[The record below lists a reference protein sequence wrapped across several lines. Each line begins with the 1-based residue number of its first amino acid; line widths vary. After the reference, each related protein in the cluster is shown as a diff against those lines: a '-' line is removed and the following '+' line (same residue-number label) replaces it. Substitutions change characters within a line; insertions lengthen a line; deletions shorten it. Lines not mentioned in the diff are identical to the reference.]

1 MENNDLRS
9 AQESAKKRRTGVTV
23 RDLGT
28 FTVSTHEAL
37 GQVVA
42 LEAVRAMKKGNGK
55 RKAVQADSP
64 GPSEHD
70 PGFEIY
76 GDGEFDV

>member
-1 MENNDLRS
+1 M
-9 AQESAKKRRTGVTV
+9 TV

-28 FTVSTHEAL
+28 FTISTHEAL

-42 LEAVRAMKKGNGK
+42 VKAVRAMNKGEGK
-55 RKAVQADSP
+55 RKAFQADSP
-64 GPSEHD
+64 GPSEHN

-76 GDGEFDV
+76 GDGKCDV